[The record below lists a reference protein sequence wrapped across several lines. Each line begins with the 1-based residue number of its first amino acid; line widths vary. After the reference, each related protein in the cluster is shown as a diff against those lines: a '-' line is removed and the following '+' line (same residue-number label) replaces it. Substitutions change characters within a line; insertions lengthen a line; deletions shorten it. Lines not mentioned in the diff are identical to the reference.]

1 MRIVSRHSQAET
13 AHALTMPFSTDNHW
27 VPTNFS
33 PTAAALIGAP
43 LAELSDGQPALAS
56 SPLVEVGVVRATSL
70 GLVLPCINWS
80 GEAVA
85 GLVITL
91 GFHLPAA
98 VDDSRVRVSLGSGGG
113 VVVGRSRAGFHE
125 FTFDL
130 EIAADAVVVR
140 W

>member
-1 MRIVSRHSQAET
+1 M
-13 AHALTMPFSTDNHW
+13 
-27 VPTNFS
+27 
-33 PTAAALIGAP
+33 AAALIGIP
-43 LAELSDGQPALAS
+43 LAELSDGLPALAS

-80 GEAVA
+80 GEAVV
-85 GLVITL
+85 GLVVTL
-91 GFHLPAA
+91 GFHLPTA

-113 VVVGRSRAGFHE
+113 VVVGLSRAGFHE